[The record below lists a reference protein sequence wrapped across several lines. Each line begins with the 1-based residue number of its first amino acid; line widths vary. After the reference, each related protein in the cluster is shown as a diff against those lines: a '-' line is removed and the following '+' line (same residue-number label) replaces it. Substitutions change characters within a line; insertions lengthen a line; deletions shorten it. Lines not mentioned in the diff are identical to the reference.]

1 MSANTISRVGEKFLE
16 WSDEDPSVEVRPL
29 RTMVIVHSRLTDDRK
44 FWRAFRSTSSPTL
57 SLVVSTLTG
66 A

>member
-1 MSANTISRVGEKFLE
+1 MSANTLSRIGEKFLE

-29 RTMVIVHSRLTDDRK
+29 RKMAIVQPRLTDDRK

-57 SLVVSTLTG
+57 SLVVSTLTE